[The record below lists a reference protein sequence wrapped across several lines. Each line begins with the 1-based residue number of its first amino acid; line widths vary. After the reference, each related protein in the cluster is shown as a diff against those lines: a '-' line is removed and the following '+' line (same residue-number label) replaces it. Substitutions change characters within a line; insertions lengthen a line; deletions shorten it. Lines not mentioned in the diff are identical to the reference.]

1 MKKLF
6 FAIVLATLLLIP
18 SVVKAQETVK
28 IYFFWGQ
35 GCPHCAEEEK
45 FLNSIK
51 DRYPIEIIDYEV
63 WHNRDNQK
71 LLKKIGDQLEVDIS
85 GVPFTV
91 VGNRIYSGFS
101 SSSTPE
107 LMEKDIDYFSTAG
120 YQDKVGAIIAGEQ
133 VKDSTVEIK
142 DNQESNKITLPIF
155 GQIDTKRTSLPVI
168 TVIFG
173 FLDGFNPC
181 AMWILLFLISS
192 LIGMKDRRRMWILG
206 AAFITASA
214 LAYFLF
220 MTAWLQLII
229 FIGFVIWTR
238 IVIGILAI
246 FGGGLNLR
254 EFIKSRDS
262 GCQIVD
268 EKKRKT
274 IFSRVNRIIA
284 EPKFILA
291 VLGMVI
297 LAFAINIIELFCS
310 AGFPATYTQILAI
323 NNLPPVQYYL
333 YILLYI
339 FFFMLDDLLVFVIA
353 MLTFRV
359 IGITTRY
366 ARWSHLIG
374 GGLMVIIGLLLI
386 FKPEW
391 LMFG

>member
-6 FAIVLATLLLIP
+6 FVIILTILLLTP

-35 GCPHCAEEEK
+35 GCPHCAEEKK
-45 FLNSIK
+45 FLDSIK
-51 DRYPIEIIDYEV
+51 DRYPVDIIDYEV
-63 WHNRDNQK
+63 WHNSDNQEF
-71 LLKKIGDQLEVDIS
+71 LKKIGDQLEVDIS

-101 SSSTPE
+101 SSNTPE
-107 LMEKDIDYFSTAG
+107 LMKKDIEYFSATG
-120 YQDKVGAIIAGEQ
+120 YQDKIGAIIAGEQ
-133 VKDSTVEIK
+133 IEDDTSEIK
-142 DNQESNKITLPIF
+142 DDQESNKITLPIF
-155 GQIDTKRTSLPVI
+155 GEIDTKKTSLPVI
-168 TVIFG
+168 TVVFG

-206 AAFITASA
+206 ISFISTSA

-229 FIGFVIWTR
+229 FIGFVVWVR
-238 IVIGILAI
+238 IIIGALAI
-246 FGGGLNLR
+246 FGGGLNFR
-254 EFIKSRDS
+254 EFIRSRDS
-262 GCQIVD
+262 GCEIVD

-274 IFSRVNRIIA
+274 IFGRVNRIIA

-291 VLGMVI
+291 IFGMI
-297 LAFAINIIELFCS
+297 TLAFAINIIELFCS
-310 AGFPATYTQILAI
+310 AGFPATYIQILAI

-333 YILLYI
+333 YILFYI
-339 FFFMLDDLLVFVIA
+339 FFFMLDDLLVFIIA